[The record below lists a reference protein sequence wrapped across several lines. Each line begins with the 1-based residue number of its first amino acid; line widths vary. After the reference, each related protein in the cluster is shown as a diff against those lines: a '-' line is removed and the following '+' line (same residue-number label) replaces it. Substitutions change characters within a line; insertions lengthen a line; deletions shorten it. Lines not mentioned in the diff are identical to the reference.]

1 MNPLLNENL
10 FLIKQHI
17 GMFKA
22 ANNFDIYNPETS
34 EIIINCREDQLGF
47 FTKMFRFS
55 EYKASTPFHVE
66 IKSINGDPILS
77 LKRGASFFGFTPI
90 PIFNENNIQ
99 IGILTRKFRLGGA
112 KIDIIDNSNKVLATL
127 SGNLIGWDF
136 KIKNENVELASITK
150 KWAGF
155 GKELFTSADNYI
167 LVINENVLKDD
178 PIRPFLLSSVLCI
191 DFLLKNK

>member
-55 EYKASTPFHVE
+55 KYKAFTPFHVE
-66 IKSINGDPILS
+66 IKSINGDPIFS

-90 PIFNENNIQ
+90 PILNENNIQ
-99 IGILTRKFRLGGA
+99 IGKLTRKFRLGGA
-112 KIDIIDNSNKVLATL
+112 KIDIVDNSNKVIATL

-150 KWAGF
+150 KWSGL

-178 PIRPFLLSSVLCI
+178 PIRPFLLCSVFCI
-191 DFLLKNK
+191 DFLLKNQ